1 MSTRGAGP
9 WESAHPRLTSF
20 LGLLERWAARIPTAR
35 RAAPATA
42 STKLPPGDPELLP
55 LGVIEGAA
63 SDQAVVALLD
73 DTPASFGPAGHGK
86 DATG

>member
-1 MSTRGAGP
+1 MSARGGGP

-35 RAAPATA
+35 RAAPTTA
-42 STKLPPGDPELLP
+42 PTAAPPGDAELLP

-63 SDQAVVALLD
+63 GDQIVAALID
-73 DTPASFGPAGHGK
+73 AAPASFGPAGHGK
-86 DATG
+86 DATR